1 MPRERFKLPRAL
13 KHELIELLLLRN
25 QLLLHPILLVQLN
38 AEIAEQQ
45 QEQHDIQRT
54 QRAHAE
60 RGNALIGA
68 ARVECGLR
76 PAFFIETELGEGAVE
91 AIGARVGLRSGARS
105 QSYADPRVEGRANRI
120 VTRERGVV
128 RLA

>member
-13 KHELIELLLLRN
+13 KHELIEFLLLRN
-25 QLLLHPILLVQLN
+25 QLLLHPVLLVQLN

-54 QRAHAE
+54 QRAHAK

-68 ARVECGLR
+68 ARVVRGLR
-76 PAFFIETELGEGAVE
+76 PALVTETDQGEGAVE
-91 AIGARVGLRSGARS
+91 GIGARVGLRSGARS
-105 QSYADPRVEGRANRI
+105 QSWAGPRV
-120 VTRERGVV
+120 
-128 RLA
+128 